1 VLLARRTGLP
11 TTLLLR
17 AALPL
22 AVATAVASAAVLTL
36 GTAAGATTPTQ
47 PQDLGL
53 LATAVVGQL
62 DASLQ
67 QWSTTLLATARN
79 ATVLEAYRLP
89 GHRAALQPAIDR
101 VLTSTYRTQ
110 PVLTTKLSL
119 VDADG
124 AELARGLEGVP
135 AARRFL
141 SPDEADRPYVGVALA
156 SADAV
161 VHQHGP
167 YVSLDAK
174 TWVISRATP
183 ITLDGRAVGLVNA
196 EADLEGLRGHLL
208 ASVPDTARVRIIDT
222 KTDTVLID
230 SATPVPAPSL
240 SGDLTTQWLPRVVPL
255 ERLLGETEQPIYRQ
269 DIRYGWR
276 VEAAALAPASAA
288 SGTAPWAL
296 IGLLGASGALAV
308 LLVRRLTAAPARRR
322 DSVPTPLEEPTVDL
336 VDELEAMPA
345 ETQPLIP
352 TQYSAES
359 SAPAPE
365 HDHGDEAD
373 NPEEAAPADQA
384 DQAQTAESP
393 APTPTPGSSV
403 ATRTVS
409 PAPPK
414 PRGGKGRRQGPT
426 R

>member
-11 TTLLLR
+11 ATLLER

-22 AVATAVASAAVLTL
+22 AVATTVASAAVLTL
-36 GTAAGATTPTQ
+36 GTAAGATTPTE
-47 PQDLGL
+47 PADLGR
-53 LATAVVGQL
+53 LATSVVGQL

-79 ATVLEAYRLP
+79 AKVLEAYRQP
-89 GHRAALQPAIDR
+89 GQRAALQPAIDAF
-101 VLTSTYRTQ
+101 LTSTHRAQ
-110 PVLTTKLSL
+110 PVLTTELSL

-135 AARRFL
+135 AARGSL
-141 SPDEADRPYVGVALA
+141 SPDETDRPYVGVALA
-156 SADAV
+156 SADGV

-174 TWVISRATP
+174 AWVLSRATP
-183 ITLDGRAVGLVNA
+183 IILGGRAVGLVNA
-196 EADLEGLRGHLL
+196 EADLEGLREHLL

-230 SATPVPAPSL
+230 SATPVPAPTL

-255 ERLLGETEQPIYRQ
+255 ERLLGETEQPIYRR
-269 DIRYGWR
+269 DIRFGWR
-276 VEAAALAPASAA
+276 IEAAPIAPAANAA
-288 SGTAPWAL
+288 GTAPWAL

-308 LLVRRLTAAPARRR
+308 LLVRRLKARPTRRR
-322 DSVPTPLEEPTVDL
+322 DSVPTPIEEPTADL
-336 VDELEAMPA
+336 VDELPATPA
-345 ETQPLIP
+345 ETAPLIP
-352 TQYSAES
+352 AQHSAES

-365 HDHGDEAD
+365 HDRADHTDETD
-373 NPEEAAPADQA
+373 ETDE
-384 DQAQTAESP
+384 TSESP
-393 APTPTPGSSV
+393 APTPNPASSI
-403 ATRTVS
+403 ATKTIS

-414 PRGGKGRRQGPT
+414 PRGGKGGRQGPA